1 MILLKCVINS
11 LKYASPGKHILF
23 VSVFFSLASATQM
36 QRNEQMRFPALGIP
50 SSQIQ
55 SEEESSNLIKPHK
68 PLSPL
73 NASRSHQALHK
84 ELQMTHKRLDAL
96 EVINTH
102 TSVSL
107 FIQIIKSVCVSD
119 RRVAQDGKNEL
130 QRALEKRKWEQK
142 MKARQDQDEAKRNMS
157 PLQQELLKRQQRLE
171 NVNRKNCF
179 YSHTFGTNVFFVFR
193 LGQ

>member
-1 MILLKCVINS
+1 MGVTHGKKRELTHFPCTREMPINQS
-11 LKYASPGKHILF
+11 ASM
-23 VSVFFSLASATQM
+23 TQM

-84 ELQMTHKRLDAL
+84 ELQMTHKR
-96 EVINTH
+96 
-102 TSVSL
+102 
-107 FIQIIKSVCVSD
+107 
-119 RRVAQDGKNEL
+119 RVAQEGKNEL
-130 QRALEKRKWEQK
+130 RRALEKRKWEQK
-142 MKARQDQDEAKRNMS
+142 MKTRQDQEEAKRNMS

-171 NVNRKNCF
+171 NMEKVGKDKQEEPEF
-179 YSHTFGTNVFFVFR
+179 LQVKER
-193 LGQ
+193 LRRTTVLKEV